1 MSAFSRFRARLDLFL
16 LNFVVRLQKHANRT
30 PSRLMFA
37 VLASSDDDAG
47 DSDGE
52 DVTADGFAVADAR
65 ADDLARRL
73 DALGDDETS
82 SSSTESDDE
91 EAATTTNVWR
101 WSTGRTTDASASE
114 RASTTRSGKTLS
126 ARVRKLLPGEKRRL
140 KKLHAAVTRAARAR
154 RDGFDAREAVS
165 RMEAV
170 VREKSSITIVCSKR
184 GSVAKG
190 QGKLIDRASAAL
202 GTETRETRVGKRRA
216 YVVRFVDG
224 SSDIPREGSSE
235 WLEIRAMCAE
245 PMTRDEYLASDERR
259 ERAEKRALGLRREGK
274 KKKDRGQRW
283 KDDDGDENAA
293 VRSNERSR
301 TDTVEFQRA
310 SKRVDEDED
319 EDENS
324 RGRRG
329 ARPPF
334 ASRAPVSDD
343 FASFESH
350 TRGIGSQLLEKMGF
364 TRGSG
369 LGRRRQGIAE
379 AIDVD
384 PRDSPRAGLGG

>member
-1 MSAFSRFRARLDLFL
+1 
-16 LNFVVRLQKHANRT
+16 
-30 PSRLMFA
+30 MFA
-37 VLASSDDDAG
+37 VLAPSDDDASE
-47 DSDGE
+47 SDDE
-52 DVTADGFAVADAR
+52 DVTADSVAVADAR
-65 ADDLARRL
+65 GDDLARRL

-82 SSSTESDDE
+82 SSSSTESDDE
-91 EAATTTNVWR
+91 EATTTTNVWR

-114 RASTTRSGKTLS
+114 RVTTSTSAKTLS

-140 KKLHAAVTRAARAR
+140 KKMHASATRVARAQ

-170 VREKSSITIVCSKR
+170 VREKNSITIVCSKR

-190 QGKLIDRASAAL
+190 QGKLINRASAAL
-202 GTETRETRVGKRRA
+202 GTEVRETRVGKRRA
-216 YVVRFVDG
+216 YVVRFVEG
-224 SSDIPREGSSE
+224 SSDIPREGSSK
-235 WLEIRAMCAE
+235 WLEMRAMCAE

-283 KDDDGDENAA
+283 KDNDGDENAA
-293 VRSNERSR
+293 MKSGEHSR
-301 TDTVEFQRA
+301 TDVVEFQRA
-310 SKRVDEDED
+310 SEDVDENEDED
-319 EDENS
+319 S
-324 RGRRG
+324 RGGRG
-329 ARPPF
+329 ARPTF

-350 TRGIGSQLLEKMGF
+350 TRGIGSRLLEKMGF

-369 LGRRRQGIAE
+369 LGRRQQGIAE
-379 AIDVD
+379 AVDAD
-384 PRDSPRAGLGG
+384 PRDSPRAGLGA

>member
-1 MSAFSRFRARLDLFL
+1 
-16 LNFVVRLQKHANRT
+16 
-30 PSRLMFA
+30 MFA
-37 VLASSDDDAG
+37 VLAPSDDDASE
-47 DSDGE
+47 SDDE
-52 DVTADGFAVADAR
+52 DVTADSVAVADAR
-65 ADDLARRL
+65 GDDLARRL

-82 SSSTESDDE
+82 SSSSTESDDE
-91 EAATTTNVWR
+91 EATTTTNVWR

-114 RASTTRSGKTLS
+114 RVTTSTSAKTLS

-140 KKLHAAVTRAARAR
+140 KKMHASATRVARAQ

-190 QGKLIDRASAAL
+190 QGKLINRASAAL
-202 GTETRETRVGKRRA
+202 GTEVRETRVGKRRA
-216 YVVRFVDG
+216 YVIRFVEG
-224 SSDIPREGSSE
+224 SSDIPREGSSK
-235 WLEIRAMCAE
+235 WLEMRAMCAE

-259 ERAEKRALGLRREGK
+259 ERAEKRALGLRRRGK

-283 KDDDGDENAA
+283 KDNDGDENAA
-293 VRSNERSR
+293 MRSGEHSR
-301 TDTVEFQRA
+301 TDAVEFQRA
-310 SKRVDEDED
+310 SEDVDENEDED
-319 EDENS
+319 S
-324 RGRRG
+324 RGGRG
-329 ARPPF
+329 ARPTF
-334 ASRAPVSDD
+334 APRAPVSDD

-350 TRGIGSQLLEKMGF
+350 TRGIGSRLLEKMGF

-379 AIDVD
+379 AVDAD
-384 PRDSPRAGLGG
+384 PRDSPRAGLGA

>member
-1 MSAFSRFRARLDLFL
+1 
-16 LNFVVRLQKHANRT
+16 
-30 PSRLMFA
+30 MFA

-47 DSDGE
+47 DSDGV

-101 WSTGRTTDASASE
+101 WSTGRTTDASANE

-140 KKLHAAVTRAARAR
+140 KKLHAAATRAARAR

-170 VREKSSITIVCSKR
+170 VREKGSITIVCSKR

-202 GTETRETRVGKRRA
+202 GTEARETRIGKRRA

-310 SKRVDEDED
+310 TQRVDEDED